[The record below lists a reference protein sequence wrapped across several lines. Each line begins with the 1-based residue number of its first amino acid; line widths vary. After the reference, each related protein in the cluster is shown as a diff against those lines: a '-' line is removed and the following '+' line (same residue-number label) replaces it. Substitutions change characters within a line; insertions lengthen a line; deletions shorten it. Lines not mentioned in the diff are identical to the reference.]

1 MTARRLYP
9 RIGSDGAYEI
19 RKGAE
24 GMSTMSHES
33 SPVVR
38 ERSRWALRLNPEM
51 WASLAI
57 TAMWVAVFLTAIW
70 GPDARFSSNDG
81 SSSTIPTAVFVTVF
95 AFFGTWIV
103 ARHGFR
109 QERKD

>member
-1 MTARRLYP
+1 
-9 RIGSDGAYEI
+9 
-19 RKGAE
+19 
-24 GMSTMSHES
+24 MSTMSHG
-33 SPVVR
+33 SPAVDR
-38 ERSRWALRLNPEM
+38 ERSGWSGLRVVPET

-70 GPDARFSSNDG
+70 GPDARFNSTDG
-81 SSSTIPTAVFVTVF
+81 SSATIPTAVFVTVF

-109 QERKD
+109 QRKE